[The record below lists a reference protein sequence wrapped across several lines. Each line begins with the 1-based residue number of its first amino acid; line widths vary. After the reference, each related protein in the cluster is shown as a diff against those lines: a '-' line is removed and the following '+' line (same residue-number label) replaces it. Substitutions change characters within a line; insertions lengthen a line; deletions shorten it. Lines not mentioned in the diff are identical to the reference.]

1 MQDFNFNPPS
11 LPRGIPELRREVRE
25 FICSELA
32 NASPVERSRTWT
44 GFDAGFS
51 RRLGERG
58 WIGMVWPKQYG
69 GHERSAIERYVVL
82 EELLIAGAP
91 VAAHWIADR
100 QSGPLLLRFGTEL
113 QRQRFLPAIAHGECY
128 FCIGLSEPGAGS
140 DLAAVR
146 TRATKVDGGWRLNG
160 QKIWTTIANQAHMM
174 IALVRTSGDASSR
187 HHGLS
192 QFLIDLKSPGV
203 TVKPIVDMVGESHFN
218 EVFFEDVFIPE
229 EMLVGT
235 EGEGWKQ
242 GTAEL
247 SLERSGPERYLSSY
261 RLLHELIVAA
271 GQNPG
276 DEVKSLIGTLCAEM
290 WTIRQMSL
298 SVAGQLAEGADPA
311 LEATVVKDLGACF
324 EQDLPRLVQAFIDT
338 EMERAHPALTA
349 VMNYLLQTSVSFS
362 LRGGTREILRG
373 IIARGLGLR

>member
-1 MQDFNFNPPS
+1 
-11 LPRGIPELRREVRE
+11 
-25 FICSELA
+25 
-32 NASPVERSRTWT
+32 
-44 GFDAGFS
+44 
-51 RRLGERG
+51 
-58 WIGMVWPKQYG
+58 MVWPKQYG
-69 GHERSAIERYVVL
+69 GHERSALERYVVL
-82 EELLIAGAP
+82 EELLVAGAP

-100 QSGPLLLRFGTEL
+100 QSGPLLLRFGTEQ
-113 QRQRFLPAIAHGECY
+113 QRMRFLPAIARGEMY

-146 TRATKVDGGWRLNG
+146 TRATRVDGGWRLNG

-187 HHGLS
+187 HQGLS
-192 QFLIDLKSPGV
+192 QFLVDLKSPGV

-218 EVFFEDVFIPE
+218 EVFFEDVFIPDD
-229 EMLVGT
+229 MLVGT

-247 SLERSGPERYLSSY
+247 ALERSGPERYLSSY
-261 RLLHELIVAA
+261 RLLHELIAAA
-271 GQNPG
+271 GPAPG
-276 DEVKSLIGTLCAEM
+276 DEVRNLIGTLTSEL

-298 SVAGQLAEGADPA
+298 SVAGQLAAGADPT

-324 EQDLPRLVQAFIDT
+324 EQDLPRVVQAIIDT
-338 EMERAHPALTA
+338 ELDKSNAALRA